1 MSESTH
7 LLDVQHLKKYFKT
20 PGGMLHAV
28 DDVSFTIDAGKTLGV
43 VGESGC
49 GKSTLG
55 RTILGLAPAT
65 EGEILFHG
73 KSIVGLSSREQKHL
87 YRDMQLVFQDPYSS
101 LNPRFCVCFL
111 SPVKSVYRNTTLHVP
126 LSFS

>member
-65 EGEILFHG
+65 EGEILFRG
-73 KSIVGLSSREQKHL
+73 KSIVGLSCGTGTKATVSRYAAGISGSLFLTK
-87 YRDMQLVFQDPYSS
+87 SS
-101 LNPRFCVCFL
+101 ILRL
-111 SPVKSVYRNTTLHVP
+111 
-126 LSFS
+126 

>member
-43 VGESGC
+43 VGESG
-49 GKSTLG
+49 
-55 RTILGLAPAT
+55 
-65 EGEILFHG
+65 
-73 KSIVGLSSREQKHL
+73 
-87 YRDMQLVFQDPYSS
+87 
-101 LNPRFCVCFL
+101 
-111 SPVKSVYRNTTLHVP
+111 
-126 LSFS
+126 

>member
-28 DDVSFTIDAGKTLGV
+28 DDVSFTIDAGKTLGG

-55 RTILGLAPAT
+55 RYRGRNSIPRKEHCGAFGPGAKAT
-65 EGEILFHG
+65 
-73 KSIVGLSSREQKHL
+73 VSR
-87 YRDMQLVFQDPYSS
+87 YAAGISGS
-101 LNPRFCVCFL
+101 LFL
-111 SPVKSVYRNTTLHVP
+111 SKSSILRL
-126 LSFS
+126 